1 MNVTCCFETADCQR
15 RAMVVSVGTCW
26 LTDGS
31 VIRDS
36 ALLRDCDERVMW
48 MGGCVWVSPRRWK
61 VAQAE
66 S

>member
-1 MNVTCCFETADCQR
+1 
-15 RAMVVSVGTCW
+15 MVVSVGTCW